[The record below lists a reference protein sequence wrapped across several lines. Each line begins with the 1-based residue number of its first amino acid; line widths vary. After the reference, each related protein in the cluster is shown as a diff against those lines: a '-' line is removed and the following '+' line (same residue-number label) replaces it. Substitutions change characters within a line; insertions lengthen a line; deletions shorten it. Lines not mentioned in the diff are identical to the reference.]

1 MTGGRRKR
9 RKTTIEGTDSGSGVL
24 EKTES
29 PSRSS
34 HELCFDVPT
43 LGPGVDLY
51 AQARKALT
59 ERCPF
64 DGEEAAS
71 RVGTLPYVL
80 AANLQRQ
87 FDGRRKHRKVQE
99 GAGVKA
105 IGPGRLSAVRSIW
118 EETED
123 YFRPMTLDDIDLLVP
138 QLPSASFFYIPSS
151 ENVEG
156 KEAVSGGRPSRQ
168 MDLSSSS
175 EVVKELTLNTKVEA
189 ALVVET
195 DSELTCS
202 SAWPVRDSVAGGEK
216 SLNWILGCKQR
227 FILSAER
234 PSKKAKLIGGD
245 SGLEQLMLL
254 PRGEAAAEA
263 ASPSCDFCCL
273 GVSDINSGRL
283 LFCESC
289 KVSVHQKCYGV
300 HESPA
305 GGWMCS
311 WCKHLDA
318 VIIKSE
324 GCGVD
329 DDSRLKPCLL
339 CPKAGGALK
348 PVADDEQGNED
359 KKYVHLFCS
368 LWTPEMY
375 VEDVG
380 AMEPIMNIFG
390 IQDTRKRM
398 MCSLCKVK
406 CGVCLRC
413 CHGKCRTAFH
423 PVCAREAKHQMEIW
437 GKFAQDNHSS
447 VRHIDGIPSTER
459 SIHSA
464 SNDLSVGKPLPS
476 SLPVKRLPK
485 IRISRKIK
493 DKSMSLDTAISASH
507 EVSKNGTRVDQESSA
522 LKLRPEEGVTQSNQ
536 MADSVHPDSENGLPN
551 ASDIIKIFQKIIVRR
566 KINLDDVALELGV
579 SSASLESAMAD
590 DGTLCPS
597 DLRNGSTESSD
608 DLITSAEGKS
618 ASLLRGS
625 NAQCTIKQPVVRD
638 HLVKSQRPHRTK
650 KHKHNSGD
658 DNALSLTNEA
668 LYQDRTR
675 ELVGEVADV
684 RTSLANSMLTD
695 TNVCVPSSH
704 IEEEHSASETILEH
718 RVAFP
723 DLGTSEYLLPEDNP
737 EGSMLKEASNCSR
750 LTLESDQ
757 IFEAKVNDLKS
768 DNVVDAEYD
777 PCVSGCPMVKDV
789 GSYSGSYVHPFILK
803 KLTELQSQWHL
814 PQKYGKVE
822 AVSNDHGSVSDP
834 LEFDRL
840 AKTKCVKTLELL
852 PADEVEGELLYL
864 QNCLLNRACAIKLSC
879 EELFHRLVH
888 HLPEALESFRK
899 KRWDMVLVN
908 QYLSEVKEAKK
919 RGRKERKHKEAQA
932 ILAAATAAAAASR
945 NSLLRKDAVEGV
957 SSIHQQQNL
966 LKFSTTSER
975 ATLHS
980 LPALRIKEAS
990 SRSYIP
996 KMSLDKHSGNFKL
1009 PDFAKENVLFCD
1021 ICWRKETMVNRIFIC
1036 SICKVAVHLD
1046 CYRRLKDPTG
1056 PWRCELCEDMSIQC
1070 ASPRTQRLG
1079 SSEKHHSR
1087 AHCSLCGGVTG
1098 AFRKSV
1104 DGEWVHAF
1112 CAEWLL
1118 ESVYKRGQQNLVE
1131 GMGSILKEKDS
1142 STCCICHYRLG
1153 LCLKCSYGHCQ
1164 TTFHPTCA
1172 RSAGLFMNI
1181 KTTGGRL
1188 QHKAYCDKHSAEQ
1201 REKADCL
1208 LGVEELKH
1216 LKQVRVE
1223 LEKVRLLCERIIKR
1237 EKVKRELL
1245 ICSHGIISLRRNCI
1259 VSSNRAYSSF
1269 APGVSSES
1277 ATTSIDNR
1285 SYSGAIQRSDDITV
1299 DSTISGKRKY
1309 HLPLDF
1315 DPRTDD
1321 SSTSQ
1326 LSFKRKISDRTVFS
1340 GKRLPQRPA
1349 SGSRN
1354 STYGGEKRSKPQKDL
1369 DGLRKEKM
1377 MTYCQAS
1384 LQNQRLPKGFIYVP
1398 CGSLKKDNLAAHDQR
1413 SCDLHESDGLT

>member
-43 LGPGVDLY
+43 LGPGGDLY

-156 KEAVSGGRPSRQ
+156 KEAVSGGSPSRQ

-234 PSKKAKLIGGD
+234 PSKKAKLIAGD

-318 VIIKSE
+318 VVIKSE

-329 DDSRLKPCLL
+329 DDSRFKPCLL

-437 GKFAQDNHSS
+437 GKFAQDNVELRAFCLKHSS

-597 DLRNGSTESSD
+597 DLRVKVIQWLQNAVHVQPSSCHLKLRNGSTESSD
-608 DLITSAEGKS
+608 DLITSAE
-618 ASLLRGS
+618 
-625 NAQCTIKQPVVRD
+625 
-638 HLVKSQRPHRTK
+638 
-650 KHKHNSGD
+650 GD

-684 RTSLANSMLTD
+684 RTSLANSILTD

-723 DLGTSEYLLPEDNP
+723 DLGTSEYLLPEGLYVIPLRFCLVAYEERRCLLVLRTILMD
-737 EGSMLKEASNCSR
+737 EV
-750 LTLESDQ
+750 

-879 EELFHRLVH
+879 V
-888 HLPEALESFRK
+888 SFR
-899 KRWDMVLVN
+899 
-908 QYLSEVKEAKK
+908 VKEAKK

-1201 REKADCL
+1201 RKRE
-1208 LGVEELKH
+1208 EELVVV
-1216 LKQVRVE
+1216 LFSGSE
-1223 LEKVRLLCERIIKR
+1223 PC
-1237 EKVKRELL
+1237 RELL

-1285 SYSGAIQRSDDITV
+1285 SYSGAIQ
-1299 DSTISGKRKY
+1299 
-1309 HLPLDF
+1309 
-1315 DPRTDD
+1315 RTDD

-1377 MTYCQAS
+1377 MNYCQAS

-1398 CGSLKKDNLAAHDQR
+1398 CGSLEKDNLAAHDQR